1 MQDFIH
7 IIGARENNLKNLSLT
22 IPKNKLVVFTGLSG
36 SGKSTLAFDTLY
48 AEGQRRYIES
58 LSSYARQF
66 LDRVG
71 KPEVDKIEGL
81 TPAIAIDQKTT
92 SKNPR
97 STVGTITEIYD
108 YLRLLYAR
116 VGKQHCHLCGK
127 PISQMSSSDIIS
139 QVLSLPSNAKMMIL
153 SPIVREKKGTF
164 ADKLQDLR
172 QKGFV
177 RAQINGVITRLDEE
191 IELSKSKKHTIKVVI
206 DRLTNTDENK
216 TRLAQ
221 AVEKALNE
229 SYGEVEIEYTLESKD
244 SKEQSSIADSSAES
258 KLVHYSEHFACF
270 DCKVSFEPLEPLSFS
285 FNSPKGACD
294 MCGGL
299 GSTYTLDIKK
309 ILNTSLPLLE
319 GGIKVIFGYNRSYYA
334 ELFRAF
340 CKAEGIDTKSS
351 FDELSKQQQDSL
363 LYNGGKEVVLEWRGS
378 KLKREWKGILAIAH
392 DMFRDERD
400 LADYMS
406 EKPCGAC
413 KAHRLKPESLSVKV
427 SSKGIGEVIDMP
439 IEESYA
445 FFAKEANFTH
455 LNAQEKMIAEPILK
469 ELRERLFFL
478 VDVGLGYLT
487 LGRDARTISGGESQ
501 RIRIASQI
509 GSGLTGVMY
518 VLDEPSIGLH
528 ERDTLKLIKTLRSL
542 QEKGNTVIV
551 VEHDRETIMNADFI
565 VDIGPGA
572 GNRGGEVIYSGD
584 LGGMLSANTLTAEYI
599 NRKKDIFYPQNRAQ
613 KEWLTIS
620 SVTINNIKNL
630 SVKIPLGN
638 FVCVTGVSGS
648 GKSSLI
654 LQTLLPVAQE
664 ILNNAR
670 KIKKCD
676 GVEILGLE
684 HLDKVIYL
692 DQTPIGRTPRSNPA
706 TYTGTMDEIRALF
719 AQVKEAKMLG
729 FGVSRFSFNV
739 KGGRCEKCQGE
750 GEIRIE
756 MHFLPDVMVKCDLC
770 NGAKYNPQTLS
781 IKYKGKSIA
790 EVLAMSVDS
799 ACEFFAKIPR
809 IYQKLKT
816 LQDVGLGYIQLGQN
830 ALTLSGG
837 EAQRIKLA
845 KELSRKDTGRTLYV
859 LDEPTTGLHFGDV
872 DKLTR
877 VLHHLVELGNSV
889 IVVEH
894 NLDLIKNADYIID
907 MGPEGGAKGGKVVDS
922 GKVVDFIKNAKKSG
936 SYTARFLAQEFESQ
950 KAVVAQKSS

>member
-244 SKEQSSIADSSAES
+244 SKEQSSIADSSVES

-406 EKPCGAC
+406 EKPCSAC

-445 FFAKEANFTH
+445 FFAEEANFTH

>member
-340 CKAEGIDTKSS
+340 CKVEGIDTKSS

-406 EKPCGAC
+406 EKPCSAC

-455 LNAQEKMIAEPILK
+455 LNVQEKMIAEPILK

-599 NRKKDIFYPQNRAQ
+599 NRKKDIFYPQNRVQ

-950 KAVVAQKSS
+950 KSKKS